1 MKSRVLTI
9 RLYPERE
16 ADRTAL
22 EWLERKET
30 AGFQSNNA
38 AVVTAI
44 NDYFS
49 RFQEREKEDAFLE
62 RVLETVREGM
72 REAGAANIGWLA
84 SALQNAV
91 TPPSDDN
98 EREKRVDEESL
109 DAALEFVDSL

>member
-1 MKSRVLTI
+1 MKSRSLTV

-22 EWLERKET
+22 EWLERKEI

-38 AVVTAI
+38 AVVAAI

-84 SALQNAV
+84 AALQNAV
-91 TPPSDDN
+91 TPPPGGN
-98 EREKRVDEESL
+98 GREERVDETSL
-109 DAALEFVDSL
+109 DTALEFVDSL